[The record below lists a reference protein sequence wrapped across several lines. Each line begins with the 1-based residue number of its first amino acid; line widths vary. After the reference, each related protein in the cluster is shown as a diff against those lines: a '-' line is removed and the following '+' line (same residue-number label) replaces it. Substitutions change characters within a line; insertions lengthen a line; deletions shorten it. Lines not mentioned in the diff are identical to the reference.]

1 MEPYKVLKVGDK
13 YSKNNLSTLLKQPTI
28 SLVREGKF
36 RCKNSDSYLLFVDL
50 EKTSKKEKRLH
61 YNDFFEG
68 DFFHWDSQ
76 TTQHID
82 SPQIQMVVRGELT
95 PHLFV
100 RIHPKI
106 KNITQ
111 SFLYCG
117 RLDYLSFEEGTSY
130 PVHMIF
136 QSIDYDDFTQNEDL
150 IDIYLWKSFKTDKIT
165 KSTISKKGIISKK
178 RKKKFKKPDRTERKG
193 LVTSRVG
200 QGYYRQQIIEKWGGK
215 CPITGIDLK
224 SILIS
229 SHIVR
234 WSESND
240 EERLDVENGIL
251 LSPVFDSLFDRH
263 LISFE
268 DTGDILISK
277 NLNNE
282 NIIRLGLSTKI
293 EIDVSEGMIKYL
305 RRHREKFE
313 DLNKKNH

>member
-1 MEPYKVLKVGDK
+1 MDPYKVLKVGDK
-13 YSKNNLSTLLKQPTI
+13 YSKSDLSTLLKQPTI
-28 SLVREGKF
+28 SNVREGKF
-36 RCKNSDSYLLFVDL
+36 KCKNSDSYLLFVDL

-68 DFFHWDSQ
+68 EFFHWDSQ
-76 TTQHID
+76 TIQHIG

-95 PHLFV
+95 SHLFV
-100 RIHPKI
+100 RIDQKI

-111 SFLYCG
+111 PFMYCG
-117 RLDYLSFEEGTSY
+117 RLGYLSFEEGTSY

-136 QSIDYDDFTQNEDL
+136 QNIDYDDFTQNEDL
-150 IDIYLWKSFKTDKIT
+150 ISIYLWKPSKIGRT
-165 KSTISKKGIISKK
+165 TNSKISKKNIVSIK
-178 RKKKFKKPDRTERKG
+178 RKKKYKKPDRTERKG

-215 CPITGIDLK
+215 CPITGIDVR

-263 LISFE
+263 LISFK
-268 DTGDILISK
+268 DTGEILVSK
-277 NLNNE
+277 KLNNE
-282 NIIRLGLSTKI
+282 KVIRLGLSKEIKI
-293 EIDVSEGMIKYL
+293 EVSKGMIKYL
-305 RRHREKFE
+305 KRHRKKFE
-313 DLNKKNH
+313 ELNKNE